1 MEKNMIRKA
10 KKSDLTKIIKLINF
24 GAQSGKVLTR
34 PRSDILQNIS
44 NFFVCIENNEVI
56 GCVSLEVY
64 SPKLAEIRSLVVD
77 CVYQRKG
84 IGSLLVQICLTEAQR
99 LGIFEVLAITD
110 KDQFFKGLGFKKS
123 IEEKR
128 PMFLK
133 LDVSYNKRGVKYV
146 RPS

>member
-10 KKSDLTKIIKLINF
+10 RKSDLSKILKLLEY
-24 GAQSGKVLTR
+24 GATSGKVLTR

-64 SPKLAEIRSLVVD
+64 SLKLAEIRSLVVD
-77 CVYQRKG
+77 SSYQRKG
-84 IGSLLVQICLTEAQR
+84 VGSLLVQACLTKAQS
-99 LGIFEVLAITD
+99 LGIFEVLVITD

-133 LDVSYNKRGVKYV
+133 LDVGYNKRGDKHV
-146 RPS
+146 RPG